1 MASKNRWRYHTTSW
15 PTENL
20 NLIQNREWNSFLI
33 RFLNST
39 LITLHLMISM
49 FNNVASVLQGREGII
64 IISSF
69 LWIPSFYI
77 QFLQFFRFRS
87 TQSDKKKSSLS
98 FHYICTTLSTARGSK
113 DAIFSSTSK
122 FNVRGHLRYIP
133 NFIALFRQTSLNLHL
148 HLTQKSQGDTKVETF
163 DSGFWSR
170 WKNVSTGILSD
181 ALMPWSIEQCS
192 WQMELRYADLPKQ

>member
-1 MASKNRWRYHTTSW
+1 MSWSFLGDTFLGLHIIVINTGGQKFLHAKEFSWSQWLLRRTVDDTSW

-20 NLIQNREWNSFLI
+20 NLIQNREWSSFLI

-77 QFLQFFRFRS
+77 QFLQFFSFRS

-122 FNVRGHLRYIP
+122 FNVRGH
-133 NFIALFRQTSLNLHL
+133 
-148 HLTQKSQGDTKVETF
+148 
-163 DSGFWSR
+163 
-170 WKNVSTGILSD
+170 
-181 ALMPWSIEQCS
+181 
-192 WQMELRYADLPKQ
+192 